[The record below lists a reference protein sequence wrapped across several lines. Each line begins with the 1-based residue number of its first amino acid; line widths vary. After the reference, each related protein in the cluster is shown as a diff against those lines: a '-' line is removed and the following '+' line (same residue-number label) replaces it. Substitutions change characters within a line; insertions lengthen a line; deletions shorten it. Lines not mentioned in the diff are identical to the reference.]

1 MNVNMKRAKLVIV
14 VIVLVQL
21 AWFIYPRTGSLM
33 GEAYRNQERIA
44 AFKQNVEV
52 PSPAAKAAV
61 DQEMKLLAEH
71 VRNHNLVMLACNLV
85 IDGMLI
91 FLCWS
96 FSSGRKHHTTLNAI
110 PKRC

>member
-1 MNVNMKRAKLVIV
+1 MSANMKRAQVVIL

-21 AWFIYPRTGSLM
+21 AWFVYPRTGSPM
-33 GEAYRNQERIA
+33 GNAYRNSERIA
-44 AFKQNVEV
+44 AFKQNVEA

-71 VRNHNLVMLACNLV
+71 VRNHSLVVLACNLV
-85 IDGMLI
+85 IDGMLV

-96 FSSGRKHHTTLNAI
+96 FSSGRKHHTNLNAI
-110 PKRC
+110 P

>member
-1 MNVNMKRAKLVIV
+1 MSANMKRAQVVIL

-21 AWFIYPRTGSLM
+21 AWFIFPRTGSSM

-44 AFKQNVEV
+44 AFKQSVEV

-71 VRNHNLVMLACNLV
+71 VRNHNLAVLACNLV

-91 FLCWS
+91 FLCWN
-96 FSSGRKHHTTLNAI
+96 FSGREGVG
-110 PKRC
+110 